1 MTSQIPRV
9 LTVSVSFSCYV
20 YLAVGDNR
28 PDVGSESQTWVYWP
42 QLTGFPSGVAFILN
56 SVGSGVRVS
65 EDRAVLKKLR
75 VS

>member
-1 MTSQIPRV
+1 MWEVKVKHGFTGPSSQ
-9 LTVSVSFSCYV
+9 
-20 YLAVGDNR
+20 
-28 PDVGSESQTWVYWP
+28 
-42 QLTGFPSGVAFILN
+42 GFPSGVAFILN